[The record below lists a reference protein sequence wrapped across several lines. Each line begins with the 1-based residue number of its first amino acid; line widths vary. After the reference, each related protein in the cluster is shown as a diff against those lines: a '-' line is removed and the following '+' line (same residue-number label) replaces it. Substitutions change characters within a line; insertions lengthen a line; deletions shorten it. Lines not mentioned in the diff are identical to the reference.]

1 VSPKP
6 WSRASGGPERI
17 GKAEEEAVAVF
28 YGDESNAAHRFLV
41 VA

>member
-1 VSPKP
+1 M
-6 WSRASGGPERI
+6 